1 VAKRNMFARVRVFL
15 WILVV
20 VSAAV
25 VIYLRS
31 VDRRPVERPRVASID
46 KDENDGTNLQL
57 DSNGRAFVTVPWEHL
72 PSVGRFELI
81 DQEGNKFDSADLAG
95 QAYVVSFFF
104 ASCPTFCMDLNK
116 EIDRVNSALKGT
128 DIRFLTL
135 TVDPKNDTP
144 EVLNKYAEGFSATPE
159 RWAFLTGQNYQLV
172 EIGENMFNV
181 PVNPETHTDNILLV
195 DKWGRYRDRFKWDQ
209 PYDMKRFV
217 KVAKE
222 VVAETKPPLGKKI
235 DTRNVLAGVERE
247 ELNDIRWVRD
257 FFLTERSGEK
267 FFSRDLTGE
276 VWIANFFF
284 SNCPGVCKAQNQY
297 LRNLQKRLGDDC
309 PRIVS
314 ITTDPTRD
322 TVEHLREFA
331 DTLEADPEN
340 WLFLTGSPVL
350 IKRIGSEYFKAD
362 SGGEHH
368 SSLLYVVDRWGQVRG
383 KFDWENAADEV
394 EMIKL
399 VKVLEGEDQPNPR
412 GGETKE
418 TTKSEGQK

>member
-1 VAKRNMFARVRVFL
+1 MFL
-15 WILVV
+15 WVLVV
-20 VSAAV
+20 LSAAG

-31 VDRRPVERPRVASID
+31 VDSGTVNQRRVASID
-46 KDENDGTNLQL
+46 KDEDDSTNLQL
-57 DSNGRAFVTVPWEHL
+57 DSTGRAFAKVPWEHL
-72 PSVGRFELI
+72 PSVDRFELI
-81 DQEGNKFDSADLAG
+81 DQDGNKFDSADLAG

-128 DIRFLTL
+128 DVRFLTM

-144 EVLNKYAEGFSATPE
+144 EVLNRYAEGFGAKPD

-209 PYDMKRFV
+209 PYDMKRFIR
-217 KVAKE
+217 VAKE
-222 VVAETKPPLGKKI
+222 VAAETKPPLGEKVE
-235 DTRNVLAGVERE
+235 TRNVLAGVERA

-257 FFLTERSGEK
+257 FFLTERTGEK

-314 ITTDPTRD
+314 ITTDPARD
-322 TVEHLREFA
+322 TVEHLREYA
-331 DTLEADPEN
+331 DALGADPEN
-340 WLFLTGSPVL
+340 WLFLTGNPVL
-350 IKRIGSEYFKAD
+350 IKRIGSEFFKAD
-362 SGGEHH
+362 SGDEHH

-399 VKVLEGEDQPNPR
+399 VKVLEGEDRPNVCVDEEKVTVKP
-412 GGETKE
+412 EE
-418 TTKSEGQK
+418 QK

>member
-1 VAKRNMFARVRVFL
+1 MFARVRVFL
-15 WILVV
+15 WVLVV
-20 VSAAV
+20 LSAAG

-31 VDRRPVERPRVASID
+31 GDRRVVESPMVASID
-46 KDENDGTNLQL
+46 KDESDGTNLQL
-57 DSNGRAFVTVPWEHL
+57 DSTGRAFAEVPWEYL
-72 PSVGRFELI
+72 PNVDRFELI

-144 EVLNKYAEGFSATPE
+144 EVLNKYADGFGAKPD

-209 PYDMKRFV
+209 PYDMKRFI

-222 VVAETKPPLGKKI
+222 VAAETKPPLGEKVE
-235 DTRNVLAGVERE
+235 TRNVLAGVERE

-257 FFLTERSGEK
+257 FFLTERTGEK

-297 LRNLQKRLGDDC
+297 LRNLQKRLGDEC
-309 PRIVS
+309 PRLVS
-314 ITTDPTRD
+314 ITTDPARD

-340 WLFLTGSPVL
+340 WLFLTGNPVL
-350 IKRIGSEYFKAD
+350 IKRIGSEFFKAD
-362 SGGEHH
+362 SGAEHH

-399 VKVLEGEDQPNPR
+399 VKVLEGEDRPNPR
-412 GGETKE
+412 GGEIKE
-418 TTKSEGQK
+418 TAKAEERE

>member
-1 VAKRNMFARVRVFL
+1 MFARVRIFL
-15 WILVV
+15 WVLVV
-20 VSAAV
+20 LSAAG

-31 VDRRPVERPRVASID
+31 VDRAPVEPPGAASID
-46 KDENDGTNLQL
+46 KDENDATNLKL
-57 DSNGRAFVTVPWEHL
+57 DSTGRAFAEVPWEHL
-72 PSVGRFELI
+72 PNVDRFELI

-144 EVLNKYAEGFSATPE
+144 EVLNKYADGFGAKPD

-209 PYDMKRFV
+209 PYDMKRFI

-222 VVAETKPPLGKKI
+222 VAAETKPPLGEKVE
-235 DTRNVLAGVERE
+235 TRNVLAGVERK

-257 FFLTERSGEK
+257 FFLTERTGEK

-284 SNCPGVCKAQNQY
+284 SNCPGVCKDQNQY
-297 LRNLQKRLGDDC
+297 LRNLQKRLGDEC

-314 ITTDPTRD
+314 ITTDPARD

-340 WLFLTGSPVL
+340 WLFLTGNPVL
-350 IKRIGSEYFKAD
+350 IKRIGSEFFKAD
-362 SGGEHH
+362 SGDEHH

-383 KFDWENAADEV
+383 KFDWGNAADEV

-399 VKVLEGEDQPNPR
+399 IKVLEGEDRPNPR
-412 GGETKE
+412 GGEIKE
-418 TTKSEGQK
+418 TAKTEERE

>member
-1 VAKRNMFARVRVFL
+1 MFAQVRVFL
-15 WILVV
+15 WVLVV
-20 VSAAV
+20 LSAAG

-31 VDRRPVERPRVASID
+31 IERSTGEQPPVAFVD
-46 KDENDGTNLQL
+46 KDENDSTKLQL
-57 DSNGRAFVTVPWEHL
+57 DSNGRAFAEVPWEHL
-72 PSVGRFELI
+72 PSVDRFELI
-81 DQEGNKFDSADLAG
+81 DQDGNKFDSADLAG

-128 DIRFLTL
+128 DVRFLTL

-144 EVLNKYAEGFSATPE
+144 EVLNKYAEGFGAKPD

-209 PYDMKRFV
+209 PYDMKRFI

-222 VVAETKPPLGKKI
+222 VAAETKPPLGEKVE
-235 DTRNVLAGVERE
+235 TRNVLAGVERA

-257 FFLTERSGEK
+257 FFLTERTGEK

-297 LRNLQKRLGDDC
+297 LRNLQKRLGEDC

-314 ITTDPTRD
+314 ITTDPARD
-322 TVEHLREFA
+322 TVEHLREYA
-331 DTLEADPEN
+331 DTLGADPED
-340 WLFLTGSPVL
+340 WLFLTGNPVL
-350 IKRIGSEYFKAD
+350 IKRIGSEFFKAD

-383 KFDWENAADEV
+383 KFDWENATDEM

-399 VKVLEGEDQPNPR
+399 VKVLEGEDRPNVR
-412 GGETKE
+412 GGETEVLVKPKE
-418 TTKSEGQK
+418 QE

>member
-1 VAKRNMFARVRVFL
+1 MFTRVRFFL
-15 WILVV
+15 WFLVV
-20 VSAAV
+20 LSAGV

-31 VDRRPVERPRVASID
+31 TDRGGVELPVVASID
-46 KDENDGTNLQL
+46 KDSNDNTNLQL
-57 DSNGRAFVTVPWEHL
+57 DSVGRAFAEVPWEYL
-72 PSVGRFELI
+72 PNVDRFELI
-81 DQEGNKFDSADLAG
+81 DQDGNKFDSADLAG

-104 ASCPTFCMDLNK
+104 ASCPTFCLDLNK
-116 EIDRVNSALKGT
+116 EIDRVNSALRGT
-128 DIRFLTL
+128 DIRFLTM

-144 EVLNKYAEGFSATPE
+144 EVLNKYAAGFGAKPD

-209 PYDMKRFV
+209 PYDMKRFI

-222 VVAETKPPLGKKI
+222 VASETKPPLGEI
-235 DTRNVLAGVERE
+235 VETRNVLAGVERE

-257 FFLTERSGEK
+257 FFLTERTGEK

-284 SNCPGVCKAQNQY
+284 SNCPGVCKTQNKY
-297 LRNLQKRLGDDC
+297 LRNLQKRLGDEC

-314 ITTDPTRD
+314 ITTDPARD

-331 DTLEADPEN
+331 DTYEADSKN
-340 WLFLTGSPVL
+340 WLFLTGNSVL
-350 IKRIGSEYFKAD
+350 IKRIGSEFFKAD
-362 SGGEHH
+362 SGAEHH

-383 KFDWENAADEV
+383 KFDWGKTTDEV
-394 EMIKL
+394 EMLKL
-399 VKVLEGEDQPNPR
+399 VKVLEREDRPNPR
-412 GGETKE
+412 GGDSEETAKTE
-418 TTKSEGQK
+418 EQE

>member
-1 VAKRNMFARVRVFL
+1 MFARVRVFL

-31 VDRRPVERPRVASID
+31 VDRGPVERPQAASID
-46 KDENDGTNLQL
+46 KNENDGTNLQL
-57 DSNGRAFVTVPWEHL
+57 DSNGRAFATVPWEHL
-72 PSVGRFELI
+72 PSVDRFELI

-144 EVLNKYAEGFSATPE
+144 EVLNKYAEGFGASPD

-222 VVAETKPPLGKKI
+222 VAAETKPPLGKKI

-284 SNCPGVCKAQNQY
+284 SNCPGVCKAQNLY

-350 IKRIGSEYFKAD
+350 IKRIGSEFFKAD

-383 KFDWENAADEV
+383 KFDWENAADEA

-399 VKVLEGEDQPNPR
+399 VKLLESEDQPNPR

-418 TTKSEGQK
+418 TTKSEGQE